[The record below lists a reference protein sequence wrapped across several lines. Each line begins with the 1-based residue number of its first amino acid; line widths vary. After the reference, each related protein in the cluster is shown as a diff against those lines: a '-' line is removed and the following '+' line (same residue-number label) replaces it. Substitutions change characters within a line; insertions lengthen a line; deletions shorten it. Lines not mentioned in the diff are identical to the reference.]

1 MKKKV
6 LILNLLFLLVLFFPQ
21 KTNAHPVHISV
32 TNIDILPKRNKIF
45 FSVRVFIN
53 DFNLLINKTNN
64 NHIDLAKLPP
74 LSNIKQFVNTYVSN
88 NLIFFIDNKKNENK
102 ISLLR
107 YKINKE
113 GAIWFFFEIPNTNCN
128 FEKIS
133 IKNTLLNDLYKDQT
147 NLLILSYNN
156 SQQAYSYNREKTKNL
171 FLVH

>member
-6 LILNLLFLLVLFFPQ
+6 LILNLLFFLVLFFPQ

-32 TNIDILPKRNKIF
+32 TNIDILPKRNKII

-64 NHIDLAKLPP
+64 NHIDLAKQPP
-74 LSNIKQFVNTYVSN
+74 LSNIKQFVNTYISN